1 MEKMGK
7 RRKTS
12 RKTEQNPSNGPIPTL
27 GERVAALR
35 RTRNFTQEDLAEA
48 AGISLRTVGDLE
60 RGKRERFSET
70 TLVRIA
76 RALGVSAPELL
87 NPKPRP
93 PRKALDNAPGVQPV
107 ALSGPP
113 LNFEEILRF
122 AHELDE
128 YLIQVVRSHRD
139 PDYELLSTEYRD
151 LLNARMPKHG
161 LTIQGFL
168 RLLENRTTMRNALL
182 ELPDSDLE
190 ISIGRNFES
199 LTFTYD
205 NEKLRIDKPQLLW
218 DCPCKTPQ
226 QKTKPTSKK
235 PRAKK
240 NSRCPIHSHPKGVH
254 VDARFGSGLVLLKW
268 RKAQFYWR
276 CSTELWPPSVDAFHM
291 LRTLESAGIFRR
303 EIESVLDLGCGVGFL
318 GILIA
323 LNNPHVTRLDLADWL
338 MTPLLYSLLNWQ
350 LNGSRLGHI
359 QVNPKLGLFTDW
371 TSIEHAP
378 RTHYDLVVCNPPYIP
393 ILPGHENLARS
404 STVAGTDLLVR
415 LIKQSKEM
423 GKEVYVQFSNL
434 VWPEAQDAAKI
445 AGVKLHPANK
455 AVAVPFRVP
464 PAFSDIA
471 YLQALLEQRGLIE
484 RPHERHRYWHTT
496 QTFRVA

>member
-1 MEKMGK
+1 MGK
-7 RRKTS
+7 RRKTGP
-12 RKTEQNPSNGPIPTL
+12 KTTQDSNAEPIPSL
-27 GERVAALR
+27 GERVAAIR
-35 RTRNFTQEDLAEA
+35 RTRNLTQEDLAEA

-60 RGKRERFSET
+60 RGKRKRFSET

-87 NPKPRP
+87 NPKARTPD
-93 PRKALDNAPGVQPV
+93 KALDDAPRVQPV
-107 ALSGPP
+107 ALSGSPF
-113 LNFEEILRF
+113 NFEELLRF
-122 AHELDE
+122 AHELDG

-161 LTIQGFL
+161 LTIQAFL

-190 ISIGRNFES
+190 ISINKNFES

-218 DCPCKTPQ
+218 DCPCYTPQ
-226 QKTKPTSKK
+226 QNTKTTLRKSQ
-235 PRAKK
+235 AKK
-240 NSRCPIHSHPKGVH
+240 DSSCPIHSHPKGVH
-254 VDARFGSGLVLLKW
+254 VDARFGAGLVLLKW

-276 CSTELWPPSVDAFHM
+276 CGAELWPPSVDAFHM

-371 TSIEHAP
+371 TTTEHVP
-378 RTHYDLVVCNPPYIP
+378 RTHYDLVVCNPPYLP
-393 ILPGHENLARS
+393 ILPGHESLARS

-415 LIKQSKEM
+415 LIKQSKAI
-423 GKEVYVQFSNL
+423 GNEVYVQFSNL
-434 VWPEAQDAAKI
+434 AWPEAKVAAKI
-445 AGVKLHPANK
+445 AGVELHPVNK
-455 AVAVPFRVP
+455 FVEVPFRVP
-464 PAFSDIA
+464 LAFSDAA
-471 YLQALLEQRGLIE
+471 YMQALLEQRDLIE
-484 RPHERHRYWHTT
+484 RPHERHRYWHTI
-496 QTFRVA
+496 QTFRVN